1 MTISRRARPVL
12 GFLAVVVFI
21 LITWELAKLLAG
33 DPIRSGDQVVWA
45 PPLAWKPVNDLNLP
59 HIWTIAAAFFELDN
73 AGETYLSQLVRAGL
87 FTLRESV
94 LGFFLGVSVGLG
106 LAIVLVHVRTLERG
120 LVPLL
125 VASQTVPIIALAPV
139 IVVGLKAGWFGV
151 AIVATYL
158 TFFPV
163 TIAALRGMRS
173 ADPRAF
179 ELMRS
184 YASSRRTV
192 LTKLRLPA
200 SPPYLF
206 TAFKIAAT
214 ASVVGAIVGEFPA
227 GIREGLGGALLQAMQ
242 YYAFSPEDL
251 WAAIAMCAIVGIV
264 AFVAVV
270 IAERLVLRR
279 YRPVEEFA

>member
-1 MTISRRARPVL
+1 MTRTRRARPVL
-12 GFLAVVVFI
+12 GFLGVVVFI
-21 LITWELAKLLAG
+21 LVTWELAKVLAG
-33 DPIRSGDQVVWA
+33 DPWRSGEQVVWQ
-45 PPLAWKPVNDLNLP
+45 PPFSWKPVNDLNLP
-59 HIWTIAAAFFELDN
+59 HLWTIVSAFFGVDA
-73 AGETYLSQLVRAGL
+73 AGDTYASSLVRAGL
-87 FTLRESV
+87 FTLREAF
-94 LGFFLGVSVGLG
+94 LGFFLGVTVGLG
-106 LAIVLVHVRTLERG
+106 LAIVLVHVRVLERG

-125 VASQTVPIIALAPV
+125 VASQTVPIIAIAPV
-139 IVVGLKAGWFGV
+139 VVVGLKAGWFGV

-184 YASSRRTV
+184 YAAGRRTI

-206 TAFKIAAT
+206 TAFRIAAT

-227 GIREGLGGALLQAMQ
+227 GIREGLGGSLLQAMQ
-242 YYAFSPEDL
+242 YYAFSPGDL
-251 WAAIAMCAIVGIV
+251 WAAIMMCAVVGII
-264 AFVAVV
+264 AFALVV
-270 IAERLVLRR
+270 IAERVVLRSYHR
-279 YRPVEEFA
+279 VEEFA